1 SPPMHSLP
9 SAALACA
16 IALSKSSETSA
27 GIPRVY
33 ELTGADNGTA
43 RNVPRL
49 MSADI
54 LNACWLD
61 GERKWKSAPPGGPV
75 LFTSGYP
82 DGPMPKPNARSSTWT
97 SSASARHLC
106 ASTRAWSARDESEA
120 VVSAYDVP
128 LNAITKTAEHMPYR
142 TAPAAHA
149 PHRFGSHRS
158 GLLPLYSMYDPV
170 PRS

>member
-1 SPPMHSLP
+1 FGGSCPRRLVQIPLKSVDPPVSICGPAPVTTVQERDASGSPPMHSVP

-33 ELTGADNGTA
+33 ELTGADNATA

-61 GERKWKSAPPGGPV
+61 GERKWK
-75 LFTSGYP
+75 
-82 DGPMPKPNARSSTWT
+82 R
-97 SSASARHLC
+97 
-106 ASTRAWSARDESEA
+106 
-120 VVSAYDVP
+120 
-128 LNAITKTAEHMPYR
+128 
-142 TAPAAHA
+142 
-149 PHRFGSHRS
+149 
-158 GLLPLYSMYDPV
+158 
-170 PRS
+170 